1 MTDREPE
8 PIFIDFAIIGGGA
21 AGFFAAIAC
30 AEALQT
36 SASRKQ
42 RILILE
48 KTGHPLAKVLISGG
62 GRCNVTHA
70 CFDPA
75 QLVQSYP
82 RGAQALRGAFTR
94 FQPADTIA
102 WFEKHAVPLKT
113 EPDGRVFPA
122 SDAAQSVVGCLHE
135 AAAQAGVELWTR
147 TGVRE
152 ILKTDCS
159 AATFLLRLQP
169 GRASEGQPPRP
180 ESIAVRYLL
189 LSTGGDAGGFR
200 LASELGH
207 PIQPP
212 VPSLFTF
219 SIPDRRLEGLAG
231 LSIQNAALKLCAED
245 GSEPHLP
252 GLEQSGATLIT
263 HWGLSG
269 PAVLRLSAWG
279 ARWLHACGYQARLVI
294 NWLGVIS
301 TESVLVFLRQ
311 YKENRSNARQKVA
324 AHNPYH
330 SIPLRL
336 WKRLTQAAG
345 IEDQHNWGD
354 LSKPTLSRLV
364 EELTRGRYPIQGKGP
379 FKEEFVTCGGV
390 QLDQVNFKSMESRL
404 VAGLYFAGEVLD
416 IDGLTGGFNFQN
428 AWTTG
433 WIAGTNIA
441 QKLSDHV

>member
-1 MTDREPE
+1 MTDCASE
-8 PIFIDFAIIGGGA
+8 PISIDFAIIGGGA

-30 AEALQT
+30 AETLIT
-36 SASRKQ
+36 DNVNKP

-82 RGAQALRGAFTR
+82 RGAQALRGAFSR

-122 SDAAQSVVGCLHE
+122 SDAAQSVVSCLHD
-135 AAAQAGVELWTR
+135 AAVQAGVELWTH
-147 TGVRE
+147 TGVKE
-152 ILKTDCS
+152 IQKTDNPQ
-159 AATFLLRLQP
+159 APFLLRLHP
-169 GRASEGQPPRP
+169 GRPPEGQPPHL
-180 ESIAVRYLL
+180 ESIAARCLL
-189 LSTGGDAGGFR
+189 LATGGEAGGFR

-219 SIPDRRLEGLAG
+219 SIPDQRLEGLAG
-231 LSIQNAALKLCAED
+231 LSVQNAALKLCAED

-301 TESVLVFLRQ
+301 TESALVFLRQ
-311 YKENRSNARQKVA
+311 YKENRSNARQKVV

-336 WKRLTQAAG
+336 WKRLTQAVG
-345 IEDQHNWGD
+345 IEDPHNWGD
-354 LSKPTLSRLV
+354 LSKPALSRLA
-364 EELTRGRYPIQGKGP
+364 EELTRRSYRIQGKGP

-390 QLDQVNFKSMESRL
+390 QLDKVNFKSMESRL
-404 VAGLYFAGEVLD
+404 VPGLYFAGEVLD

-441 QKLSDHV
+441 QKLSNHL

>member
-1 MTDREPE
+1 MTDSNPA
-8 PIFIDFAIIGGGA
+8 PTLIDFAIIGGGA

-36 SASRKQ
+36 VAAHKP
-42 RILILE
+42 RIVILE

-82 RGAQALRGAFTR
+82 RGAKALRGAFTR

-102 WFEKHAVPLKT
+102 WFEKHGVPLKT
-113 EPDGRVFPA
+113 EADGRVFPA
-122 SDAAQSVVGCLHE
+122 SDAAQSVVNCLRE
-135 AAAQAGVELWTR
+135 AAEHAGVALWTHMGVKEIAQAGNPQ
-147 TGVRE
+147 
-152 ILKTDCS
+152 
-159 AATFLLRLQP
+159 APFLLHLQA
-169 GRASEGQPPRP
+169 GRSLAGLSPYP
-180 ESIAVRYLL
+180 ENVAARSILL
-189 LSTGGDAGGFR
+189 ATGGEAGGFR

-207 PIQPP
+207 SIEPP

-219 SIPDRRLEGLAG
+219 SITDRRLEGLAG
-231 LSIQNAALKLCAED
+231 LSVQNTALKLCAED
-245 GSEPHLP
+245 GSELHLP
-252 GLEQSGATLIT
+252 GLEQSGPTLIT

-279 ARWLHACGYQARLVI
+279 ARWLQAHSYRAGLLI
-294 NWLGVIS
+294 NWLGAAS
-301 TESVLVFLRQ
+301 REEALAFLRQ
-311 YKENRSNARQKVA
+311 YKDNRTNAGQKVTA
-324 AHNPYH
+324 YSPYH
-330 SIPLRL
+330 PIPSRL

-345 IEDQHNWGD
+345 IVEQLNWGD
-354 LSKPTLSRLV
+354 VSKTMLSSLA
-364 EELTRGRYPIQGKGP
+364 EELTRGSYQVQGKGP

-390 QLDQVNFKSMESRL
+390 NLDQVNFKTMESRL
-404 VAGLYFAGEVLD
+404 VPGLYLAGEVLD

-433 WIAGTNIA
+433 WIAGTSLA
-441 QKLSDHV
+441 QKCSTSL